1 MPRKIFLSLVALMVL
16 ALVSCTTTSQKR
28 SETTPPSP
36 PKPFYTGTEFPDIV
50 VPASMKVDQEH
61 SMIVRTQTYIGGVL
75 TIKGRVKVDSLVEF
89 FKNQLAARG
98 WTLTGSIFYKN
109 ILLAFNRPNGSCFIY
124 IKGSTLTTEAQIW
137 ASETIGE

>member
-28 SETTPPSP
+28 SETTPPSL

-50 VPASMKVDQEH
+50 IPASMKVDQEH

-98 WTLTGSIFYKN
+98 WTLTGSIFYKD

>member
-1 MPRKIFLSLVALMVL
+1 MKKNLVTSLFVFMVL
-16 ALVSCTTTSQKR
+16 VLVSCTTTSQK
-28 SETTPPSP
+28 SAPPAP

-50 VPASMKVDQEH
+50 IPNSMKIDQEH

-98 WTLTGSIFYKN
+98 WTLTGSIFYKDT
-109 ILLAFNRPNGSCFIY
+109 LLAFNRPNGSCFIY
-124 IKGSTLTTEAQIW
+124 IKGSALTTEAQIW
-137 ASETIGE
+137 ASETLAP